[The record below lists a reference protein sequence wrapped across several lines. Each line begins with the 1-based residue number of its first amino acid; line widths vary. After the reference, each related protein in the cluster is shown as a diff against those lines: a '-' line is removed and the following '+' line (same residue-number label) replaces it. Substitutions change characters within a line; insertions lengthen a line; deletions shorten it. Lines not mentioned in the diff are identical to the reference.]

1 MDSNGDGKISW
12 NEFHSCLSEILPDM
26 TEERAREMFG
36 TIDQNHSGFIDY
48 SEFIASSMDRT
59 RLRADNLVERAFSMI
74 DRDGNG
80 SLSRE

>member
-1 MDSNGDGKISW
+1 
-12 NEFHSCLSEILPDM
+12 
-26 TEERAREMFG
+26 MFG

-59 RLRADNLVERAFSMI
+59 RLRTDNLVEKAFSMI